1 MQHVLAHPI
10 GSCSSSSAGC
20 HLGWTGR
27 VACHG
32 MGDMGRHGPT
42 WGDMDRHGRP
52 LSGGNSYYRAC
63 WVPKHITIVARRS
76 SLAARCSSLNSSST
90 LSEVPALSCQS
101 TSFSG
106 LSPEPVRYLAST
118 RPPCHLPVR
127 LGRLLGIALACRQK
141 ATTPIPSHARRL
153 TAPHTLSVTATR
165 QPDPAPNLPRPAAHA
180 SLIVYVPVCALVKRH
195 GVPDVA
201 V

>member
-1 MQHVLAHPI
+1 MQHVLTHPI
-10 GSCSSSSAGC
+10 GSCSSSAGG

-42 WGDMDRHGRP
+42 WANMDRHGRP

-63 WVPKHITIVARRS
+63 WVPKHITIVARRPS
-76 SLAARCSSLNSSST
+76 PVARCSSLNSSST
-90 LSEVPALSCQS
+90 LSKVPALSCQS

-141 ATTPIPSHARRL
+141 ATIPIPCQTTHG
-153 TAPHTLSVTATR
+153 
-165 QPDPAPNLPRPAAHA
+165 PAHFVRD
-180 SLIVYVPVCALVKRH
+180 S
-195 GVPDVA
+195 DSST
-201 V
+201 